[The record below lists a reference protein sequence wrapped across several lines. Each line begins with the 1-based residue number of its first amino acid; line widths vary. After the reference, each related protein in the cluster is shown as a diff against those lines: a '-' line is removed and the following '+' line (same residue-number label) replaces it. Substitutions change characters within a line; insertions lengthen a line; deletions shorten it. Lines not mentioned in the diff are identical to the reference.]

1 MKKTFSLLILIFLSF
16 LMPFLFFHTNI
27 AASKSLEC
35 RKFLSSTNTDSIVF
49 YNGQSNFDN
58 DFYYL
63 NKTCSIYC
71 KTEKL
76 PLDILMLKN
85 EVNYTFFDNL
95 GLKENEVLI
104 SKNVSQKY
112 SINIGDKLINK
123 SALLSEDSYCIVK
136 DYLDLS
142 CSISVDYFSE
152 NTGLIIFG
160 NNDFATKDGFDSV
173 AFLRNSE
180 KLNAVNIN
188 KIISIKDICQDLKSY
203 SVRAFLF
210 NLLTQAVLSAAII
223 FCLYIRDFPLIR
235 KDVVLGFKERELLK
249 RYLLSYFLFSAS
261 STVTYLLSL
270 YFLLLFNHLH
280 YFDFMNLFSL
290 LIPVAIAIIQFAIV
304 KLKIR
309 SV

>member
-1 MKKTFSLLILIFLSF
+1 MKKILSLLISIFLSF
-16 LMPFLFFHTNI
+16 LMSLLFLNTNI
-27 AASKSLEC
+27 TASKSLEC
-35 RKFLSSTNTDSIVF
+35 YNFLSNTNTDSIVF

-63 NKTCSIYC
+63 NKISSIYC

-85 EVNYTFFDNL
+85 EVDYTFFDNL
-95 GLKENEVLI
+95 DLKENEVFI
-104 SKNVSQKY
+104 SKNISQKY

-123 SALLSEDSYCIVK
+123 SALVSKDNYCIVK
-136 DYLDLS
+136 GYLDLS
-142 CSISVDYFSE
+142 CAISADYFSE
-152 NTGLIIFG
+152 NTGLVIFG
-160 NNDFATKDGFDSV
+160 NNDFATKVGSDSV

-180 KLNAVNIN
+180 KLNAVNIK

-203 SVRAFLF
+203 SLRAFVF
-210 NLLTQAVLSAAII
+210 NVLAQAVLSAVII
-223 FCLYIRDFPLIR
+223 FCLSIRDFPLIR
-235 KDVVLGFKERELLK
+235 KDIVLGFKERELLK
-249 RYLLSYFLFSAS
+249 RYLLSYFLLSAS

-270 YFLLLFNHLH
+270 YLLLSFNHLH

-290 LIPVAIAIIQFAIV
+290 LIPFALAIIQFVIV